1 MEPVATTDIDIIRA
15 RVDKHGRILDEHGR
29 AIDGLALVVLGDSQ
43 KHVRGLLQRT
53 DDLEKLTQEVRDWR
67 RDMATAYR
75 MGMVYAR
82 IAVALLTATGLAAWR
97 EPLGA
102 LLKALTGG

>member
-1 MEPVATTDIDIIRA
+1 MTTDIDIVRA
-15 RVDKHGRILDEHGR
+15 RVDKHGRILDEHGK

-67 RDMATAYR
+67 VIWQPPTVWVWCMRASP
-75 MGMVYAR
+75 
-82 IAVALLTATGLAAWR
+82 WR
-97 EPLGA
+97 C
-102 LLKALTGG
+102 